1 MSNEY
6 DAIIIGGGIIGSA
19 IAYEMAKSGKNV
31 LCVEKNLTAGSGS
44 TSNSCAIIRTHYSS
58 LSVAA
63 LAKSNYYYWENWSE
77 YLDAPSNEELALYR
91 EVGCL
96 FTCFDKNQ
104 YGIKLEEIANKID
117 IPYEVWTPEK
127 MKKKL
132 PIINPGHFHPPK
144 TVEDSNFGSKNG
156 EMRYVLF
163 FPRAGYVNDPM
174 FATQNIQRAAERQSA
189 TFMFG
194 TRITDIT
201 KNNGR
206 VTGVVLD
213 TSEHINAPIV
223 VNASGPH
230 SYKINELA
238 GVTKGMNISTKALR
252 VEVAHVPSPEGFN
265 FEANGYICS
274 DDDISGYWRPEVGNK
289 ILIGHHENEVDPSE
303 WVDPD
308 DYNTEVTDQ
317 ARLQALRAAQRFP
330 GMGIPNNVQ
339 GIADL
344 YDASDDW
351 IPIYD
356 KSDLHG
362 FYMAVGTSGNQFK
375 NAPVAGMM
383 MNALIDYVEAGNDH
397 DREPLQ
403 FKLPNVDYE
412 LDMSFC
418 SRKREI
424 NRESSFSVVG

>member
-1 MSNEY
+1 MSNKF

-19 IAYEMAKSGKNV
+19 IAYEMAKSGKSV
-31 LCVEKNLTAGSGS
+31 VCIEKNSTAGSGS
-44 TSNSCAIIRTHYSS
+44 TSNSCAIIRTHYST
-58 LSVAA
+58 LSGAA
-63 LAKSNYYYWENWSE
+63 LAKSNYYYWENWAE
-77 YLDAPSNEELALYR
+77 YLNAPEDETLAKYR
-91 EVGCL
+91 ETGCL
-96 FTCFDKNQ
+96 FTCFKKND
-104 YGIKLEEIANKID
+104 YGSKLEEIANEID
-117 IPYEVWTPEK
+117 IPYEVWSPAK

-132 PIINPGHFHPPK
+132 PIINPGHFYPPK
-144 TVEDSNFGSKNG
+144 PADDPDFGSKKG
-156 EMRYVLF
+156 DMRYVLF

-174 FATQNIQRAAERQSA
+174 FATQNIQKAAERESA
-189 TFMFG
+189 EFRFG
-194 TRITDIT
+194 HKVIEIKKDS
-201 KNNGR
+201 NR
-206 VTGVVLD
+206 VSGVTLD
-213 TSEHINAPIV
+213 SGETINASIV

-230 SYKINELA
+230 SYKINSMA
-238 GVTKGMNISTKALR
+238 GVIEGMNIKTKALR
-252 VEVAHVPSPEGFN
+252 VEVAHVPSPKGFN
-265 FEANGYICS
+265 FEKDGYICS

-308 DYNTEVTDQ
+308 DYNTEVTDH

-330 GMGIPNNVQ
+330 EMGIPNNVQ

-356 KSDLHG
+356 KSDLPG

-375 NAPVAGMM
+375 NAPVAGKM
-383 MNALIDYVEAGNDH
+383 MNELINYVENGNDH
-397 DREPLQ
+397 DVNPLK